1 LVYFYSM
8 NPSALLS
15 MNWKKLSTLN
25 RLWRNHRYGGQNKTS
40 RALLASCLWNRR
52 AHFGLRREAQRHA
65 ALGAREMLEPAK
77 VIVRS
82 KAVSRLSPCHRSPK
96 RQTSSYAIRFL
107 QSTLKIECFRGIPL
121 LALGLCL
128 FITLRSTPCV
138 AAETNAPAHTFV
150 ISTNDFLLDGQ
161 RLQIRCGEI
170 HAARVPKEYWRQRLQ
185 LAKAMGLN
193 TVCAYLFWNL
203 HEPKPGEY
211 VWTGQADD
219 AEFCRIAQ
227 EEGLWVILRP
237 GPYACAEWEMGGTPW
252 WLLKNDDIRL
262 RTRDPR
268 YINAVRSY
276 LKEVG
281 RVLGPLQVTHGGP
294 IIMAQVENE
303 YGFYGKDTGYMD
315 DIRQALVDGGFD
327 VPLFQCNPPSVM
339 TNGMLTNLFQAG
351 NFGSD
356 VVKNFAKVRKIQ
368 PVGPLICSE
377 FYPGWFDTWGQ
388 PHHLGKP
395 ENYLPNLTRMLD
407 MGASFSIYMA
417 HGGTTFGLWSGCDR
431 PFKPDTSSYDYDAP
445 ISEAGWATPKFFQ
458 TRELFAKYLLPGE
471 KMPEPPAQ
479 NPVIRFAPVELKAAA
494 PVFDNLP
501 SPVADESPRNMEA
514 YDQGYGCILY
524 RTQIPAGAATTFEAA
539 AIHDFGYVYLDGQRI
554 GILDRRS
561 ASAKI
566 VLPERKA
573 ASRLDILVEPMGRI
587 NFGPEMADRKGLIA
601 PVKLGGEPLLHWQI
615 FNLPLDDK
623 MLAGLKFRSSRG
635 NEAHTEIGNS
645 PAFWRGTFT
654 LENAGDTFLDL
665 RGWGKGDLWVNGRCL
680 GRYWNIGPSQTAY
693 APGCWLHAGTNDIV
707 ILDLLGSESHSIAGL
722 SKPILD
728 ELHPEKDFAKVRR
741 PQVTLNLEGKA
752 TIING
757 TFAPGTDTQDINFIS
772 NATGR
777 FFCLESLNAHD
788 GKPYAAVAELDLF
801 DAAGKPISHN
811 GWTIAYVDSE
821 ERTGEDGTAEN
832 AIDGQTANF
841 WHTEWKDNSPNHP
854 HRLILDLGKSQVIS
868 GFRYVPR
875 QGEGGGHI
883 KDYRVIIGDGLV
895 KK

>member
-1 LVYFYSM
+1 M
-8 NPSALLS
+8 
-15 MNWKKLSTLN
+15 KLIRPVL
-25 RLWRNHRYGGQNKTS
+25 K
-40 RALLASCLWNRR
+40 
-52 AHFGLRREAQRHA
+52 FA
-65 ALGAREMLEPAK
+65 A
-77 VIVRS
+77 V
-82 KAVSRLSPCHRSPK
+82 
-96 RQTSSYAIRFL
+96 
-107 QSTLKIECFRGIPL
+107 
-121 LALGLCL
+121 LALAL
-128 FITLRSTPCV
+128 
-138 AAETNAPAHTFV
+138 AATTRGAPPEHTFA
-150 ISTNDFLLDGQ
+150 IGTNDFLLDGQ

-170 HAARVPKEYWRQRLQ
+170 HAARVPKEYWRHRLQ
-185 LAKAMGLN
+185 MARAMGLN

-203 HEPKPGEY
+203 HEPKPGEF

-252 WLLKNDDIRL
+252 WLLKNDDIKL

-268 YINAVRSY
+268 YLNAVKSY

-281 RVLGPLQVTHGGP
+281 RVLGPLQITHGGP

-315 DIRQALVDGGFD
+315 EVRKALLDAGFD
-327 VPLFQCNPPSVM
+327 VPLFECNPPDVM
-339 TNGMLTNLFQAG
+339 TNGMLTNLFQAA

-356 VVKNFAKVRKIQ
+356 PADNLKKLRALQ
-368 PVGPLICSE
+368 PQGPLICSE

-388 PHHLGKP
+388 PHHYGNTAK
-395 ENYLPNLTRMLD
+395 YLKNLQYMLD
-407 MGASFSIYMA
+407 AGASFSIYMA

-471 KMPEPPAQ
+471 QLPEPPAQ
-479 NPVIRFAPVELKAAA
+479 NPVVAFAPVTLKETA
-494 PVFDNLP
+494 PVFENLP
-501 SPVADESPRNMEA
+501 APLNDETPRNMEA

-524 RTQIPAGAATTFEAA
+524 RTKIPAGAAMTLEPA
-539 AIHDFGYVYLDGQRI
+539 AIHDFGFVFLDGKRA
-554 GILDRRS
+554 GILDRRT
-561 ASAKI
+561 ANAK
-566 VLPERKA
+566 VSLPERTKA
-573 ASRLDILVEPMGRI
+573 AQLDILVEPMGRI

-601 PVKLGGEPLLHWQI
+601 PVKLDGQILKDWKI

-623 MLAGLKFRSSRG
+623 MLAGLKFTG
-635 NEAHTEIGNS
+635 KKPDTNA
-645 PAFWRGTFT
+645 PAFWRGTFN
-654 LENAGDTFLDL
+654 LEKAGDTFLDL

-693 APGCWLHAGTNDIV
+693 APGCWLHPGENEIV
-707 ILDLLGSESHSIAGL
+707 ILDLTGPENPVVAGL
-722 SKPILD
+722 KKPILD
-728 ELHPEKDFAKVRR
+728 ELRPGMDFEKGHR
-741 PQVTLNLEGKA
+741 PLVKLNLDS
-752 TIING
+752 T
-757 TFAPGTDTQDINFIS
+757 TPVYSRSFAPGADTQEIKITGP
-772 NATGR
+772 ATGR

-788 GKPYAAVAELDLF
+788 GKPFAAVAELDLIGT
-801 DAAGKPISHN
+801 DGKPISHD

-821 ERTGEDGTAEN
+821 ERGGEDGSAEN

-841 WHTEWKDNSPNHP
+841 WHTQWSDAQPDHP
-854 HRLILDLGKSQVIS
+854 HRLILDLGKSQAIA

-875 QGEGGGHI
+875 QSEGGGRI
-883 KDYRVIIGDGLV
+883 KDYRIYIGDGLV